1 MSDSPSAREARLWA
15 LFDACLELDDAER
28 HRHLA
33 AEPDRALAHDV
44 ERLVRAD
51 AAPVDLPAVAGHAL
65 AHLVAPAPVIEGFT
79 LLRVLGEGGFGTV
92 YLALQHTPSRKVA
105 LKVLRPAAGDGRD
118 AARFRFEGDALA
130 ALSHPHVPKVF
141 AVGETA
147 GRRWL
152 AMELVRGERLD
163 SWCASR
169 PLRQRLEVLE
179 AIARAV
185 HVAHLRGLVHR
196 DLKPENLLVTRD
208 GTPRVL
214 DFGIAQAIGDVA
226 PAAGTHAYMS
236 PEQRAGLAVD
246 GRADVHALGVMLQQ
260 LAARAVE
267 PGASPHTAAT
277 LLGGESAPGPLLP
290 GPVEPSAPT
299 RATPEPSEMT
309 PAPRRLPAELESI
322 AARATAPLTERY
334 ASAEAFADDLRRFC
348 SGRRVQAHPATW
360 GYRLRCTLRHS
371 GGPLAGVGLVIAAL
385 TTTTFV
391 FRAQVAR
398 AELERGRAR
407 AARDFLTAT
416 LVQAN
421 PVTGRGRHVTVVEA
435 IDVAARRLDEGTLA
449 RHPIVEVDLRET
461 LATTFASLGREVE
474 AWRQAQ
480 RALDAFHRAGLD
492 EPEQE
497 ARLLRATADFGAHA
511 GALDTALEHLRRAD
525 ALEAHHRPPH
535 LHLAQQAHTLGE
547 VLTDA
552 GRFDEAIATFGQA
565 RAQLEALQHASA
577 SDPEALTSVL
587 NQQAHALALVG
598 RFAEARANFERA
610 LELDTGAHGPTHLE
624 VATDLHNLA
633 WLSLKEGDA
642 TTALE
647 VAAKARALRLQALGP
662 RHQRLGQ
669 LRLVEAEA
677 LAQVGRCEDAVAY
690 ADEGVSIL
698 REALGDEASRAL
710 RAVFVQARVLQRCE
724 RPSVSVVRPAVE
736 ALAARMGPTQWWVLE
751 GRVVQARALV
761 AEGQVDEGRASA
773 REVVPWLEACLGP
786 DAPLT
791 GLARDTAKGLTD
803 GR

>member
-1 MSDSPSAREARLWA
+1 MRASPSTREERLWA
-15 LFDACLELDDAER
+15 LFDACLDLDDVAQRRCLES
-28 HRHLA
+28 
-33 AEPDRALAHDV
+33 EPDRGLAHDV
-44 ERLVRAD
+44 ERLLRAD

-65 AHLVAPAPVIEGFT
+65 AHLVSPAPVIEGFT

-118 AARFRFEGDALA
+118 AVRFRLEGDALA
-130 ALSHPHVPKVF
+130 ALSHPHVPRVF

-163 SWCASR
+163 TWCASR

-179 AIARAV
+179 AVARAV

-196 DLKPENLLVTRD
+196 DLKPDNLLVTRD

-214 DFGIAQAIGDVA
+214 DFGIAQAIGDIA

-236 PEQRAGLAVD
+236 PEQRAGQAVD
-246 GRADVHALGVMLQQ
+246 GRADVYALGVMLRQ
-260 LAARAVE
+260 LAARSLG
-267 PGASPHTAAT
+267 PSASPRTAAT
-277 LLGGESAPGPLLP
+277 LVAGESTLP
-290 GPVEPSAPT
+290 PSALGPAAASAPR
-299 RATPEPSEMT
+299 RATPEPSEE
-309 PAPRRLPAELESI
+309 PAPSSRLPAELESI
-322 AARATAPLTERY
+322 ATMATAPLTARY

-348 SGRRVQAHPATW
+348 TGRRVQAHPATW
-360 GYRLRCTLRHS
+360 PYRLRCTLRRH
-371 GGPLAGVGLVIAAL
+371 GGLLAGVGLVIAAL

-398 AELERGRAR
+398 AELERARAR
-407 AARDFLTAT
+407 AARDFLTTT

-421 PVTGRGRHVTVVEA
+421 PVTGRGKNVTVVEA

-449 RHPIVEVDLRET
+449 RSPVVEVDLRET

-480 RALDAFHRAGLD
+480 RALEAFHRAGHD
-492 EPEQE
+492 DPEQE

-511 GALDTALEHLRRAD
+511 GALDAALEQLERAE
-525 ALEAHHRPPH
+525 ALEAHHAPPH

-552 GRFDEAIATFGQA
+552 GRFEEAIASFGKA
-565 RAQLEALQHASA
+565 RAQLEALPQASA
-577 SDPEALTSVL
+577 IDPEALTSVL
-587 NQQAHALALVG
+587 NQQSHALALMG
-598 RFAEARANFERA
+598 RFAEARAGFERA
-610 LELDTGAHGPTHLE
+610 LKLDTRAHGPTHLE

-633 WLSLKEGDA
+633 WLSLREGDPA
-642 TTALE
+642 TALD
-647 VAAKARALRLQALGP
+647 VAAKARALRLQVLGP

-677 LAQVGRCEDAVAY
+677 LAQGGRCEDAVAR

-698 REALGDEASRAL
+698 REALGDDASRAL
-710 RAVFVQARVLQRCE
+710 RAVFAQARVNQRCE
-724 RPSVSVVRPAVE
+724 RPSVSLVRPAVE

-751 GRVVQARALV
+751 GRVTLARALV
-761 AEGQVDEGRASA
+761 AEGQVDAGRATA
-773 REVVPWLEACLGP
+773 REVLPLLEACLGP
-786 DAPLT
+786 EAPLT
-791 GLARDTAKGLTD
+791 VVARDTAGGLTD